1 MKILL
6 FLALCA
12 TISSCSTA
20 PNSPA
25 DLDTKEIT
33 GKWQLIETL
42 ADPGDG
48 SGTWQTVENGRT
60 LEFSPNGLVKTSG
73 SFCNEEEINET
84 SYDNAEKM
92 ISTDCG
98 EKIIE
103 LRYELKE
110 GDLFIYPHNPRCV
123 EACGSKYRKI
133 ED

>member
-6 FLALCA
+6 FLALFA
-12 TISSCSTA
+12 TISSCSIT

-25 DLDTKEIT
+25 NLDTKEIT
-33 GKWQLIETL
+33 GKWQLTETL

-48 SGTWQTVENGRT
+48 SGTWQTVENGRI
-60 LEFSPNGLVKTSG
+60 LEFDKNANVYSST
-73 SFCNEEEINET
+73 SFCNEEEINEASFDAT
-84 SYDNAEKM
+84 EKM

-110 GDLFIYPHNPRCV
+110 GNLFIYPHSPRCI

-133 ED
+133 E